1 MKKIKSPSEKN
12 FGITFSLI
20 FILIFVYIFFTY
32 QKISFI
38 LLFISIFLFIT
49 SMLFPKILSIPN
61 LIWFKFGIIL
71 SKVMTPFILGLI
83 FFFVIGPISI
93 LRKLAISKK
102 KNVNTNWKKDDNNEK
117 TNFKK
122 QY

>member
-12 FGITFSLI
+12 FGITFSII
-20 FILIFVYIFFTY
+20 FILIFIYVFFNY
-32 QKISFI
+32 QKINFI
-38 LLFISIFLFIT
+38 LLFISVFLFIS

-61 LIWFKFGIIL
+61 LIWFKFGLIL

-83 FFFVIGPISI
+83 FFLVIGPISI
-93 LRKLAISKK
+93 LRKLIVPQK
-102 KNVNTNWKKDDNNEK
+102 KNVNTNWKKSDNNEK
-117 TNFKK
+117 INFKK

>member
-49 SMLFPKILSIPN
+49 SILFPKILSIPN

-93 LRKLAISKK
+93 LRKLTISKK